1 MQILFFYF
9 LHKRD
14 LNFGG
19 FLLEKDLRFPFE
31 KCYSLMSF
39 LQKSLKLCGIFTSH
53 KLSFNNS
60 FLTFLEIA
68 VNILIKLTETYSE
81 TCQTWRRSGVFIVN
95 FEHISHLVLVFL
107 LLTLSR

>member
-1 MQILFFYF
+1 MQILFFLF

-14 LNFGG
+14 LNFGE

-31 KCYSLMSF
+31 KCYSLLPF
-39 LQKSLKLCGIFTSH
+39 LQKSLKLCEIFTSH

-60 FLTFLEIA
+60 FPTFLEIA
-68 VNILIKLTETYSE
+68 VNILINLTEAYSE

-107 LLTLSR
+107 LLTLTT